1 MSGSQIQAFAGTFE
15 NGGSSQWRH
24 ELLDYKQI
32 KPYSQ
37 PLYAVGVTALTSH
50 SILYLSYR
58 VSFTLPNVACFAIRI
73 RCVFALTFTFLNN
86 FVLSSL
92 IFENFREVANKLIN
106 CCKRAQ
112 YWVYSTTLTHKLAL
126 QSTRFLFQYK
136 IHVYSWMWFCI
147 WDCVRFERHLDR
159 ASKKSRWS
167 QSTKLEF
174 ICFKLWMPNKYTFI
188 HNRHSCEMPNHMP
201 LLLSSSSFGVFNFMK
216 PMKFPRNVSKN

>member
-24 ELLDYKQI
+24 ELLDCKQI
-32 KPYSQ
+32 KPYRQ
-37 PLYAVGVTALTSH
+37 PLYTVGVTAFTSH

-58 VSFTLPNVACFAIRI
+58 VSFTLPNIACFAIRI

-112 YWVYSTTLTHKLAL
+112 YWVYSTTLT
-126 QSTRFLFQYK
+126 QTRSTRFLFQYK
-136 IHVYSWMWFCI
+136 IHVYRIFMDVI
-147 WDCVRFERHLDR
+147 LHLR
-159 ASKKSRWS
+159 LCAFWKAPRSRLQKQPLISKYKIR
-167 QSTKLEF
+167 
-174 ICFKLWMPNKYTFI
+174 I
-188 HNRHSCEMPNHMP
+188 HLFQTLNAKQIYIHTQ
-201 LLLSSSSFGVFNFMK
+201 
-216 PMKFPRNVSKN
+216 